1 MKAIEIKNLTKKY
14 QDFYALKNLDLTI
27 NKGEIFGFLG
37 PNGAGKSTLVRIIS
51 TLTQPTSGD
60 AKVLNYSINKN
71 KKEIRKLIG
80 VALQDSSL
88 DPLQTGE
95 ELLTFHSN
103 LNDINKFEIKTKV
116 NRILKMLDLYESK
129 DKLVKTYSGGM
140 KRRLDLGLSLVHSP
154 EILFLDEPTT
164 GLDPGSRRVLWDEI
178 KRLRDNGVTII
189 LTTQYLEEADELADR
204 IAIIDEGLVVAEG
217 TSDELKAAIGG
228 DVITFAFE
236 NNNDLENAKN
246 ILKNTVQ
253 EKNELRITVED
264 GASKIPIYLKDL
276 SSNGVEVSS
285 VSANKPTLDD
295 VFLKVTGYR
304 LEGSE
309 DITKEEEKSE
319 R

>member
-1 MKAIEIKNLTKKY
+1 MKAIEITNLTKKY

-60 AKVLNYSINKN
+60 AKVLNLSINKH

-103 LNDINKFEIKTKV
+103 LNDIDKFEIKTKV

-140 KRRLDLGLSLVHSP
+140 RRKLDIASSLLHEP
-154 EILFLDEPTT
+154 DILFLDEPTT
-164 GLDPGSRRVLWDEI
+164 GLDPVSRQKIWSEI
-178 KRLRDNGVTII
+178 KRLKEEQGKTIF
-189 LTTQYLEEADELADR
+189 LTTQYLDEADKLADR
-204 IAIIDEGLVVAEG
+204 LAIINKGELVGLG
-217 TSDELKAAIGG
+217 TPDELKSMVSG
-228 DVITFAFE
+228 DVVEIGVSNLNKTLKIFNTISIIKQIKTNTESKTVNCVIKKASVNIPNIINKLSESNVQITK
-236 NNNDLENAKN
+236 LN
-246 ILKNTVQ
+246 I
-253 EKNELRITVED
+253 
-264 GASKIPIYLKDL
+264 SP
-276 SSNGVEVSS
+276 
-285 VSANKPTLDD
+285 ANLDD
-295 VFLKVTGYR
+295 VFLKITGNNIK
-304 LEGSE
+304 LEETSNE
-309 DITKEEEKSE
+309 
-319 R
+319 

>member
-1 MKAIEIKNLTKKY
+1 MKAIEINNLTKKY

-60 AKVLNYSINKN
+60 AKVLNLSINKH

-103 LNDINKFEIKTKV
+103 LNNINKFEIKTKV

-140 KRRLDLGLSLVHSP
+140 RRKLDIASSLLHEP

-164 GLDPGSRRVLWDEI
+164 GLDPVSRQKIWSEI
-178 KRLRDNGVTII
+178 KRLKEEQGKTIF
-189 LTTQYLEEADELADR
+189 LTTQYLDEADKLADR
-204 IAIIDEGLVVAEG
+204 LAIINKGELVGLG
-217 TSDELKAAIGG
+217 TPEELKSMVSG
-228 DVITFAFE
+228 DVVEIGVSNLSKTLKIF
-236 NNNDLENAKN
+236 NAIHIIKQ
-246 ILKNTVQ
+246 IKANT
-253 EKNELRITVED
+253 
-264 GASKIPIYLKDL
+264 ASKTINCVIKKASVNIPDIINKL
-276 SSNGVEVSS
+276 SESNIQITKLNISP
-285 VSANKPTLDD
+285 ANLDD
-295 VFLKVTGYR
+295 VFLKITGNNIK
-304 LEGSE
+304 LEETSNE
-309 DITKEEEKSE
+309 
-319 R
+319 

>member
-129 DKLVKTYSGGM
+129 DKLIKTYSGGM
-140 KRRLDLGLSLVHSP
+140 RRKLDIASSLLHEP
-154 EILFLDEPTT
+154 DILFLDEPTT
-164 GLDPGSRRVLWDEI
+164 GLDPVSRQKIWSEI
-178 KRLRDNGVTII
+178 KRLKEEQGKTIF
-189 LTTQYLEEADELADR
+189 LTTQYLDEADKLADR
-204 IAIIDEGLVVAEG
+204 LAIINKGELVGLG
-217 TSDELKAAIGG
+217 TPGELKSMVSG
-228 DVITFAFE
+228 DVVEIGVSNLSKTLKIF
-236 NNNDLENAKN
+236 NA
-246 ILKNTVQ
+246 
-253 EKNELRITVED
+253 
-264 GASKIPIYLKDL
+264 IPIIKQIKTNTESKTINCVIRNASVNIPDIINKL
-276 SSNGVEVSS
+276 SESNIQITKLNISP
-285 VSANKPTLDD
+285 ANLDD
-295 VFLKVTGYR
+295 VFLKITGNNIK
-304 LEGSE
+304 LEETSDE
-309 DITKEEEKSE
+309 
-319 R
+319 

>member
-1 MKAIEIKNLTKKY
+1 LKAIEINNLTKKY

-60 AKVLNYSINKN
+60 AKVLNLSINKH

-103 LNDINKFEIKTKV
+103 LNNINKFEIKTKV

-140 KRRLDLGLSLVHSP
+140 RRKLDIASSLLHEP

-164 GLDPGSRRVLWDEI
+164 GLDPVSRQKIWSEI
-178 KRLRDNGVTII
+178 KRLKEEQGKTIF
-189 LTTQYLEEADELADR
+189 LTTQYLDEADKLADR
-204 IAIIDEGLVVAEG
+204 LAIINKGELVGLG
-217 TSDELKAAIGG
+217 TPEELKSMVSG
-228 DVITFAFE
+228 DVVEIGVSNLSKTLKIF
-236 NNNDLENAKN
+236 NAIHIIKQ
-246 ILKNTVQ
+246 IKANT
-253 EKNELRITVED
+253 
-264 GASKIPIYLKDL
+264 ASKTINCVIKKASVNIPDIINKL
-276 SSNGVEVSS
+276 SESNIQITKLNISP
-285 VSANKPTLDD
+285 ANLDD
-295 VFLKVTGYR
+295 VFLKITGNNIK
-304 LEGSE
+304 LEETSNE
-309 DITKEEEKSE
+309 
-319 R
+319 

>member
-116 NRILKMLDLYESK
+116 NRILKMLL
-129 DKLVKTYSGGM
+129 
-140 KRRLDLGLSLVHSP
+140 
-154 EILFLDEPTT
+154 I
-164 GLDPGSRRVLWDEI
+164 VLE
-178 KRLRDNGVTII
+178 KK
-189 LTTQYLEEADELADR
+189 YPLE
-204 IAIIDEGLVVAEG
+204 
-217 TSDELKAAIGG
+217 
-228 DVITFAFE
+228 
-236 NNNDLENAKN
+236 
-246 ILKNTVQ
+246 
-253 EKNELRITVED
+253 
-264 GASKIPIYLKDL
+264 
-276 SSNGVEVSS
+276 
-285 VSANKPTLDD
+285 
-295 VFLKVTGYR
+295 
-304 LEGSE
+304 
-309 DITKEEEKSE
+309 
-319 R
+319 